1 MREKALKEAELLE
14 KEQQYGT
21 LQEEVT
27 AQRQIIKKLR
37 AKYKTMERDL
47 KDNQKEKEGDRE
59 ELLDTIREQEKDL
72 DFYKGV
78 LEMLLTK
85 NELYKIKEKVE
96 FDFERNKWL
105 VPPFILKGKEVS
117 FPKISNAMNLVE
129 QSLNERELQFTEMEG
144 KKLTFEKSSAS
155 VATTAKQII
164 PRNQISFMTDTP
176 DKTKL
181 SPF

>member
-129 QSLNERELQFTEMEG
+129 QSLNEREL
-144 KKLTFEKSSAS
+144 
-155 VATTAKQII
+155 
-164 PRNQISFMTDTP
+164 
-176 DKTKL
+176 
-181 SPF
+181 

>member
-1 MREKALKEAELLE
+1 
-14 KEQQYGT
+14 
-21 LQEEVT
+21 
-27 AQRQIIKKLR
+27 
-37 AKYKTMERDL
+37 
-47 KDNQKEKEGDRE
+47 
-59 ELLDTIREQEKDL
+59 
-72 DFYKGV
+72 
-78 LEMLLTK
+78 MLLTK

-155 VATTAKQII
+155 VATTTKQII